1 MFCGDSMEI
10 KLKYFGF
17 ALLIMIVGMIFI
29 GAISAEDARVGG
41 QLVTVP
47 DDYDVVFE
55 NSTYLLMRSG
65 TDHIIIMTYPP
76 MDKDAGQYMDQF
88 IKSGMNLT
96 GESNYT
102 HGPLNVNQQNYTYK
116 TQNVD
121 FYYIQYDE
129 DLYVIDFFYPLNES
143 RDESFNPVNTILD
156 SFV

>member
-1 MFCGDSMEI
+1 
-10 KLKYFGF
+10 
-17 ALLIMIVGMIFI
+17 MIFI

-55 NSTYLLMRSG
+55 NSTYLLMKNG
-65 TDHIIIMTYPP
+65 VDHIIIMTYPP
-76 MDKDAGQYMDQF
+76 MDKDAGQYRNQF

-102 HGPLNVNQQNYTYK
+102 HGPLKVNQQNYTYR

-121 FYYIQYDE
+121 FYYIQYDQ

-143 RDESFNPVNTILD
+143 RGE
-156 SFV
+156 